1 MEYSLLPAPPFE
13 FQGRTIIKAHS
24 GNAVVLNEDVIM
36 EKHFLFRNTCVEVL
50 AKGVSVTIVHVQPLG
65 SKRKCSQLR

>member
-1 MEYSLLPAPPFE
+1 MEKKKTKKVSDCFFNWTAVEYSLLPAPPFE

-50 AKGVSVTIVHVQPLG
+50 S
-65 SKRKCSQLR
+65 RE